1 MRSSVGPPPG
11 ILLAPVVER
20 EEDGDM
26 YDVAII
32 GAGPAGSMLT
42 RLIGQR
48 HRVLLIEKRPLD
60 GPQKPSLGKCCGG
73 LLAPDAQRML
83 SRLGLGLP
91 KSVLQDP
98 QLFVVRAIDVPH
110 KLERYYQ
117 RHYINMDRLGFDQ
130 WLLSMVP
137 AGADMRLGCRLL
149 GYSSQDGGFR
159 LTLNQGGRE
168 HTETAGIIVGA
179 DGAGSKVREE
189 LGSRGPSPRKYL
201 AIQEWV
207 EAGGSV
213 PYFSSIFD
221 PEVTDYYCWT
231 IPKDNHLIIGAALA
245 PRDRTIERFELLK
258 KRLRDYGMR
267 FGKTVRR
274 ESTFLLR
281 PQATRQVCTGTS
293 GVVLIG
299 EAAGWISPSSAEG
312 LSYAFRSA
320 EILAGALHA
329 GLDNVDSRYRRATLP
344 LRRNIL
350 LKTLKS
356 RVVFNPLLRR
366 IVMRLGLQSMDI
378 VTA

>member
-1 MRSSVGPPPG
+1 
-11 ILLAPVVER
+11 
-20 EEDGDM
+20 M

-32 GAGPAGSMLT
+32 GAGPAGSMLA

-48 HRVLLIEKRPLD
+48 CRVLLVEKRPLD
-60 GPQKPSLGKCCGG
+60 GPEKPALGKCCGG

-117 RHYINMDRLGFDQ
+117 RHYINMDRLQFDR

-137 AGADMRLGCRLL
+137 SGVDVRLGCRLL
-149 GYSSQDGGFR
+149 RYSAQDAGLR
-159 LTLNQGGRE
+159 LTFKRGENE
-168 HTETAGIIVGA
+168 YTEMTRVIVGA
-179 DGAGSKVREE
+179 DGAGSTVREQ
-189 LGSRGPSPRKYL
+189 LASHGPSPRTYF
-201 AIQEWV
+201 AIQEWT
-207 EAGGSV
+207 EAGGST

-221 PEVTDYYCWT
+221 PDITDYYCWT

-258 KRLRDYGMR
+258 ARLRDYGFR
-267 FGKTVRR
+267 FGRTARR
-274 ESTFLLR
+274 QGTFLLR
-281 PQATRQVCTGTS
+281 PQSRRQLCTGAD
-293 GVVLIG
+293 GIVLIG

-320 EILAGALHA
+320 ELLAGVLCSGLNNAA
-329 GLDNVDSRYRRATLP
+329 GRYRRATLS

-356 RVVFNPLLRR
+356 RVIFRPSLRT
-366 IVMRLGLQSMDI
+366 IVMRLGIQSMDMI
-378 VTA
+378 TV